1 LEIHI
6 FVGTLSKLQFK
17 NNKEKEFLQEWIF
30 RSTNYLSRKLQHDS
44 KDDCVLELDTM
55 KSGRLLPS
63 FQWKMLPPSSGYRSK
78 LSTGEKVVWMWQDRG
93 WAPNP

>member
-1 LEIHI
+1 L
-6 FVGTLSKLQFK
+6 GTSSKLQFK

-44 KDDCVLELDTM
+44 KDYCVLEWDTM
-55 KSGRLLPS
+55 KSGKLLPS

-78 LSTGEKVVWMWQDRG
+78 LSMVKSGVDVAR
-93 WAPNP
+93 